1 MSDCIFC
8 KIAAGEI
15 PCTFLHEDED
25 LVAFRDIA
33 PQAPTHVLIV
43 PRVHIA
49 NLNELDEAHRALVGR
64 IPLVAAKLAKSLGV
78 AESGYRIVTNCG
90 PDGGQTVH
98 HLHTHLLGG
107 RSLVGQ
113 MG

>member
-8 KIAAGEI
+8 KLASGQI
-15 PCTFLHEDED
+15 PCAFLYQDED

-43 PRVHIA
+43 PRSHIA
-49 NLNELDEAHRALVGR
+49 GLNELEPAHQALLGR
-64 IPLVAAKLAKSLGV
+64 IPLVAAALAKELGI
-78 AESGYRIVTNCG
+78 AESGYRLVTNCG
-90 PDGGQTVH
+90 SDGGQTVH